1 VWFLLAHVL
10 YKIYELTG
18 KATISVEE
26 LERLLLYELWG
37 KYRVAIYEN
46 SRQIERDL
54 KILQLFGYIKFQE
67 KNVELNLE
75 ELKAFE
81 EDEIQGDPMMQ
92 NSRVYWTA
100 LLREAL
106 DHSLKEYYKSQRA
119 SAMVKQR

>member
-1 VWFLLAHVL
+1 MWFLLAHVL

>member
-1 VWFLLAHVL
+1 VWFLLAHML

-18 KATISVEE
+18 KTTISVEE

-54 KILQLFGYIKFQE
+54 KILQLFGYIKLQE

-106 DHSLKEYYKSQRA
+106 DHSLKEYYNSQRA

>member
-1 VWFLLAHVL
+1 MWFLLAHVL

-18 KATISVEE
+18 KTTISVEE

-37 KYRVAIYEN
+37 KYRVTIYEN
-46 SRQIERDL
+46 GRQIERDL
-54 KILQLFGYIKFQE
+54 KILQLFGYIKLQE

-81 EDEIQGDPMMQ
+81 ENEIQGDPMMQ

-106 DHSLKEYYKSQRA
+106 DHSLKEYYNSQRA

>member
-1 VWFLLAHVL
+1 VL

-67 KNVELNLE
+67 KTW
-75 ELKAFE
+75 
-81 EDEIQGDPMMQ
+81 
-92 NSRVYWTA
+92 S
-100 LLREAL
+100 
-106 DHSLKEYYKSQRA
+106 
-119 SAMVKQR
+119 

>member
-18 KATISVEE
+18 KTTISVEE

-54 KILQLFGYIKFQE
+54 KILQLFGYIKLQE

-106 DHSLKEYYKSQRA
+106 DHSLKEYYNSQRA

>member
-1 VWFLLAHVL
+1 MWFLLAHVL

-18 KATISVEE
+18 KTTISVEE

-54 KILQLFGYIKFQE
+54 KILQLFGYIKLQE

-106 DHSLKEYYKSQRA
+106 DHSLKEYYNSQRA

>member
-1 VWFLLAHVL
+1 MWFLLAHML

-18 KATISVEE
+18 KTTISVEE

-54 KILQLFGYIKFQE
+54 KILQLFGYIKLQE

-106 DHSLKEYYKSQRA
+106 DHSLKEYYNSQRA

>member
-1 VWFLLAHVL
+1 MWFLLAHML

-18 KATISVEE
+18 KTTISVEE

-54 KILQLFGYIKFQE
+54 KILQLFGYIKLQE
-67 KNVELNLE
+67 KNVELNLD

-106 DHSLKEYYKSQRA
+106 DHSLKEYYNSQRA

>member
-18 KATISVEE
+18 KTTISVEE

-37 KYRVAIYEN
+37 KYRVTIYEN

-54 KILQLFGYIKFQE
+54 KILQLFGYIKLQE
-67 KNVELNLE
+67 KNVELNLK
-75 ELKAFE
+75 ELKTFE
-81 EDEIQGDPMMQ
+81 EVEIQGDPMMQ

-106 DHSLKEYYKSQRA
+106 DHSLNEYYNSQRA

>member
-10 YKIYELTG
+10 YKIHELTG
-18 KATISVEE
+18 KTTISVEE
-26 LERLLLYELWG
+26 LEKLLLYELWG
-37 KYRVAIYEN
+37 KHRVAIYEN

-54 KILQLFGYIKFQE
+54 KILQLFGYIKLQE

-81 EDEIQGDPMMQ
+81 EYEIQGDPMMQ

-106 DHSLKEYYKSQRA
+106 DHSLKEYYNSQRA
-119 SAMVKQR
+119 SAVVKQR

>member
-18 KATISVEE
+18 KTTISVEE

-54 KILQLFGYIKFQE
+54 KILQLFGYIKLQE

-81 EDEIQGDPMMQ
+81 EVEIQGDPMMQ

-106 DHSLKEYYKSQRA
+106 DHSLKEYYNSQRA